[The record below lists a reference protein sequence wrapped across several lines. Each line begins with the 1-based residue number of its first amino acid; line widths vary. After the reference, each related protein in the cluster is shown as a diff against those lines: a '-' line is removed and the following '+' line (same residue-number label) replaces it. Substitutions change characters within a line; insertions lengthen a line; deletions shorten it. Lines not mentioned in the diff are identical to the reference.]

1 MTSFALEP
9 AISKTSG
16 DIVAGDPS
24 CRGKDKLLLGVLAES
39 GPRRKLWLDI
49 TGEQV
54 VAIFGKRGTG
64 KSYSL
69 GVLAEG
75 LAAGAGETPIANI
88 TTPRA
93 GLVLDI
99 MDIFWSAQIPLSEGG
114 SSELN
119 RQFANMRKAGMSTQ
133 PLNIDVWIPSGFER
147 PTIDPPSISPL
158 VIGASDLEASDW
170 GALFDIDMLTEPRGM
185 LLTDLI
191 SRVSVHGYVS
201 QTGVSVE
208 ATTDYDFD
216 TLLNCL
222 RDDPSFAL
230 NYSDNTVRSVRQ
242 RLETFRDLPLFQGV
256 PTDLSKLLQSFRV
269 SVLMLGRVPD
279 DLKNV
284 VVSVLLRRILRQRRD
299 ASFAQKRLD
308 LQSGLSASEVGD
320 LKSTI
325 AANVPRTWV
334 LLDEAHVLAGA
345 DRGSIARD
353 AFIKYAKEGRNYGL
367 SLALATQQPSALDNR
382 LTSQVETLIV
392 HQLTAPKDAAVA
404 LENLRSP
411 PPSDARVDGEK
422 AGVDALLRALTPG
435 IATFSCGNAPS
446 LPRVCVVGVRPRISA
461 HGGYEA

>member
-9 AISKTSG
+9 PISKTPG

-24 CRGKDKLLLGVLAES
+24 CRGKDKILLGVLAET

-69 GVLAEG
+69 GVIAEG
-75 LAAGAGETPIANI
+75 LAAGMGDTAIASIN
-88 TTPRA
+88 TPRA

-99 MDIFWSAQIPLSEGG
+99 MDIFWSTQIPLIDEG
-114 SSELN
+114 STELR
-119 RQFANMRKAGMSTQ
+119 RQYSNMRKAGMKSQ
-133 PLNIDVWIPSGFER
+133 PLNIDVWLPAGFER
-147 PTIDPPSISPL
+147 PVIDPPAVRSL
-158 VIGASDLEASDW
+158 VIGASDLDIGDW

-185 LLTDLI
+185 LITDLI
-191 SRVSVHGYVS
+191 GRVSVHGYVNQS
-201 QTGVSVE
+201 GSSVPPT
-208 ATTDYDFD
+208 AKYDFD
-216 TLLNCL
+216 ALLTCL
-222 RDDPSFAL
+222 RDDPSFPV
-230 NYSDNTVRSVRQ
+230 NYNDNTLRSIRQ

-256 PTDLSKLLQSFRV
+256 PTDLSYLMQSFRV
-269 SVLMLGRVPD
+269 SVLMLGRVQD

-284 VVSVLLRRILRQRRD
+284 IVSVLLRRILRQRRD

-308 LQSGLSASEVGD
+308 LHPQLSVSEASE
-320 LKSTI
+320 LKATI
-325 AANVPRTWV
+325 VANIPRTWV
-334 LLDEAHVLAGA
+334 LLDEAHVLASS

-367 SLALATQQPSALDNR
+367 SLALATQQPSALDSR

-392 HQLTAPKDAAVA
+392 HQLTAPKDAGIA

-411 PPSDARVDGEK
+411 PPTEARIDGEK
-422 AGVDALLRALTPG
+422 AGVDMLLRSLTPG
-435 IATFSCGNAPS
+435 VVTFSCGNAPL
-446 LPRVCVVGVRPRISA
+446 LPRVCVAAIRPRVSA

>member
-9 AISKTSG
+9 PISKSTG
-16 DIVAGDPS
+16 DVIAGDPS
-24 CRGKDKLLLGVLAES
+24 CRGKDKILLGVLAET

-69 GVLAEG
+69 GVIAEG
-75 LAAGAGETPIANI
+75 LAAGAGDTAIASI

-93 GLVLDI
+93 ALVLDI
-99 MDIFWSAQIPLSEGG
+99 MDIFWSTQIPLSDGG
-114 SSELN
+114 SPELR
-119 RQFANMRKAGMSTQ
+119 RQFANMRKSGMNAQ
-133 PLNIDVWIPSGFER
+133 PLNVDVWIPAGFER
-147 PTIDPPSISPL
+147 PAIDPTSVRSL

-191 SRVSVHGYVS
+191 GRVAVHGYVDLS
-201 QTGVSVE
+201 GSSVSPK
-208 ATTDYDFD
+208 AIYDFD
-216 TLLNCL
+216 ALLACL
-222 RDDPSFAL
+222 RDDPSFSV
-230 NYSDNTVRSVRQ
+230 NYNDNTMRSVRQ
-242 RLETFRDLPLFQGV
+242 RLETFRDLPLFQGT
-256 PTDLSKLLQSFRV
+256 PSDLSHLLRPFRI
-269 SVLMLGRVPD
+269 SVLMLGRVQD

-284 VVSVLLRRILRQRRD
+284 IVSVLLRRILRQRRD

-308 LQSGLSASEVGD
+308 LQPALSSSEASE
-320 LKSTI
+320 LKTTI
-325 AANVPRTWV
+325 AANIPRTWV
-334 LLDEAHVLAGA
+334 LLDEAHVLAGS

-367 SLALATQQPSALDNR
+367 SLALATQQPSALDSR

-411 PPSDARVDGEK
+411 PPTEARVDGEET
-422 AGVDALLRALTPG
+422 GVDMLLRSLTPG
-435 IATFSCGNAPS
+435 VAAFSCGNAPL
-446 LPRVCVVGVRPRISA
+446 LPRVCIAAIRPRVSA

>member
-1 MTSFALEP
+1 MTSFGLEP
-9 AISKTSG
+9 PISKTPG

-24 CRGKDKLLLGVLAES
+24 CRGKDKVLLGTLAET

-69 GVLAEG
+69 GVIAEG
-75 LAAGAGETPIANI
+75 LAAGMGDTAIA
-88 TTPRA
+88 TMHTPRA
-93 GLVLDI
+93 ALVLDI
-99 MDIFWSAQIPLSEGG
+99 MDIFWSTQIPLVDEG
-114 SSELN
+114 SAELR
-119 RQFANMRKAGMSTQ
+119 RQFANMRKGGMKSQ
-133 PLNIDVWIPSGFER
+133 PLNVDVWIPSGFER
-147 PTIDPPSISPL
+147 PEIDPASVRSL
-158 VIGASDLEASDW
+158 VIGASDLETSDW

-191 SRVSVHGYVS
+191 GRVSIYGYNDRSGGSVS
-201 QTGVSVE
+201 ASLTF
-208 ATTDYDFD
+208 DFD
-216 TLLNCL
+216 ALLNCL
-222 RDDPSFAL
+222 GGDPSFSV
-230 NYSDNTVRSVRQ
+230 NYSDNTVRAVRQ
-242 RLETFRDLPLFQGV
+242 RLETFRDLPLFQGT
-256 PTDLSKLLQSFRV
+256 PTDLSALLQPFRV
-269 SVLMLGRVPD
+269 SVLMLGRAQD

-308 LQSGLSASEVGD
+308 LQPELSAEETQE
-320 LKSTI
+320 LKATI
-325 AANVPRTWV
+325 SSNIPRTWV
-334 LLDEAHVLAGA
+334 LLDEAHVLAGS

-367 SLALATQQPSALDNR
+367 SLALATQQPSALDSR

-411 PPSDARVDGEK
+411 PPSEARVDGER
-422 AGVDALLRALTPG
+422 AGVDALLRSLTPG
-435 IATFSCGNAPS
+435 IVTFSCGNAPT
-446 LPRVCVVGVRPRISA
+446 LPRVCVAAVRPRVSA

>member
-9 AISKTSG
+9 PISKAPG
-16 DIVAGDPS
+16 DVIGGDPS
-24 CRGKDKLLLGVLAES
+24 CRGRDKILLGVLAET

-69 GVLAEG
+69 GVIAEG
-75 LAAGAGETPIANI
+75 LAAGAGESSIANI

-93 GLVLDI
+93 ALVLDV
-99 MDIFWSAQIPLSEGG
+99 MDIFWSTQIPLADGG
-114 SSELN
+114 SPELR
-119 RQFANMRKAGMSTQ
+119 RQFHNMQKSGMKAL
-133 PLNIDVWIPSGFER
+133 PLNVDVWIPAGFER
-147 PTIDPPSISPL
+147 SEIDPPSVRSL
-158 VIGASDLEASDW
+158 VIGASDLDAGDW

-191 SRVSVHGYVS
+191 GRTSVQGYLDQS
-201 QTGVSVE
+201 GNSV
-208 ATTDYDFD
+208 APKAIYSLDD
-216 TLLNCL
+216 LLACL
-222 RDDPSFAL
+222 RDDSTL
-230 NYSDNTVRSVRQ
+230 SISYGDNTARSVRQ
-242 RLETFRDLPLFQGV
+242 RLETFRDLPIFRGK
-256 PTDLSKLLQSFRV
+256 PTDLSQFLQPFRTT
-269 SVLMLGRVPD
+269 VLMLGRVQD

-308 LQSGLSASEVGD
+308 LQRDLSSSEERE
-320 LKSTI
+320 LRSTI
-325 AANVPRTWV
+325 AANIPRTWV
-334 LLDEAHVLAGA
+334 LLDEAHVLAGS

-382 LTSQVETLIV
+382 LTSQVETLVV

-404 LENLRSP
+404 MDNLRSP
-411 PPSDARVDGEK
+411 LPSELRADGEK
-422 AGVDALLRALTPG
+422 IGVDTLLRSLTPG
-435 IATFSCGNAPS
+435 VVAFSCGNAPN
-446 LPRVCVVGVRPRISA
+446 LPRVCIAAIRPRVSA